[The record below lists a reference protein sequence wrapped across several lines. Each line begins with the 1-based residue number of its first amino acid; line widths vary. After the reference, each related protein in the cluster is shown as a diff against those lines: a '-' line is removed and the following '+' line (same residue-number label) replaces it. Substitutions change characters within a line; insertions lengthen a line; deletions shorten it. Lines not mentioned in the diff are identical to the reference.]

1 MNVHFLSPFGN
12 LENSYFVNCL
22 QATADENIMSF
33 IVNDI
38 ERL

>member
-1 MNVHFLSPFGN
+1 MNVHLLSPFGN
-12 LENSYFVNCL
+12 LENSSFVNCL